1 MRLDH
6 LLSRVKKT
14 YQKGEAEGFRERG
27 KGNRKHYMVLKVLGS
42 IFRKKSLQG
51 TQGKLRGGVA
61 QLGERLPCKQEAIGS
76 NPFISTIRGLIAQM
90 VRARA

>member
-6 LLSRVKKT
+6 LLSRVNNLKRE
-14 YQKGEAEGFRERG
+14 EAEGLDCGR
-27 KGNRKHYMVLKVLGS
+27 NLKHYMVLRVQ
-42 IFRKKSLQG
+42 RKHFQRGACKG
-51 TQGKLRGGVA
+51 RRELRGGVA

-90 VRARA
+90 GRARA